1 MKENRKNNII
11 KNIEKG
17 DTMEKGKIFS
27 ENWIENDITI
37 EEIETPL
44 NEEIIQYIENNLPQS
59 INDSLEKA
67 IAIYILLG
75 DIVSYDVRYIKEK
88 DPTILE
94 KINNITLQN
103 NQITCRQWALIY
115 HKLLNY
121 YHIQSNLYGEG
132 HLSVILPVNNSIIK
146 TDGFEF
152 NQEKREY
159 DVERIKFGIKIKDF
173 KVMETASQNEQDKK
187 NKQNLLEE
195 KIEKVYKSL
204 NRKVIT
210 EEEWHKKLKRISN
223 HLKKFSR
230 GVNKT
235 EAKKRIALLNWF
247 LNLPL
252 GKDANMERYQ
262 YITSYLHFLFDDFPF
277 TAVKTTSLYEET
289 ENNIKLLKAIKIT
302 DENNNPHY
310 YLERQNKFEE
320 YSKEQIKELM
330 DSNILIPRHAMQ
342 KEQFFGIRKK
352 NKYLTKLLFKGKKK

>member
-1 MKENRKNNII
+1 
-11 KNIEKG
+11 
-17 DTMEKGKIFS
+17 MEKEKIFS

-75 DIVSYDVRYIKEK
+75 DIVRYDVRYIKEK

-146 TDGFEF
+146 TDGFKF

-159 DVERIKFGIKIKDF
+159 DVERIKCEIKTKDF
-173 KVMETASQNEQDKK
+173 K
-187 NKQNLLEE
+187 E
-195 KIEKVYKSL
+195 K
-204 NRKVIT
+204 
-210 EEEWHKKLKRISN
+210 
-223 HLKKFSR
+223 
-230 GVNKT
+230 
-235 EAKKRIALLNWF
+235 
-247 LNLPL
+247 
-252 GKDANMERYQ
+252 
-262 YITSYLHFLFDDFPF
+262 
-277 TAVKTTSLYEET
+277 
-289 ENNIKLLKAIKIT
+289 EN
-302 DENNNPHY
+302 
-310 YLERQNKFEE
+310 
-320 YSKEQIKELM
+320 
-330 DSNILIPRHAMQ
+330 
-342 KEQFFGIRKK
+342 
-352 NKYLTKLLFKGKKK
+352 